1 MFILLVIH
9 IYCYETSVFV
19 ALCIAIHVIYLDP
32 CTTGNLENIHGVP
45 KGSKKPAAC
54 TPLIWQVDQSSISQP
69 SSSRRPDVDQL
80 MLIVGM
86 VFSARCDLLM
96 FLFVMIRFI
105 SQKMFRK
112 EV

>member
-9 IYCYETSVFV
+9 IYCYETSVSV

-32 CTTGNLENIHGVP
+32 CTTANLENIHGVP

-69 SSSRRPDVDQL
+69 SSSHRPDVDQL

-86 VFSARCDLLM
+86 VFSARCVLM
-96 FLFVMIRFI
+96 FFL
-105 SQKMFRK
+105 
-112 EV
+112 